1 MLSFKKHTCL
11 SQSKAVIHSIH
22 TYIHTGRVIIATMF
36 YGGTSTHV
44 DGSTITTRHPNKLAP
59 QTPTMVVVVALEA
72 EDSLGMGIV
81 LPQVLWQKNTLLHLP
96 VQRQPRVSKRM
107 MMTVCLNLYGY
118 MKEQVSDLNVEM
130 TICMYVCMHVCMYV
144 CIYVCMHILYKFN

>member
-1 MLSFKKHTCL
+1 
-11 SQSKAVIHSIH
+11 
-22 TYIHTGRVIIATMF
+22 MF

-44 DGSTITTRHPNKLAP
+44 DGSMITTRHPNKLAQ
-59 QTPTMVVVVALEA
+59 QTPTMVVVVALEV

-118 MKEQVSDLNVEM
+118 MKVHVSDLKIVQ
-130 TICMYVCMHVCMYV
+130 CRYDHMYVCMFVS
-144 CIYVCMHILYKFN
+144 IYVCMHILYKFN